1 MLQVVIFDNDMD
13 MELLLIQ
20 ERAAE
25 AIAAVV
31 QDGPKACA
39 QACPAP
45 TDRPEDSKGV
55 ASSPCTSSNT

>member
-1 MLQVVIFDNDMD
+1 VHTTQVVIFDNDMD
-13 MELLLIQ
+13 DQLLLIQ

-39 QACPAP
+39 QACLLPVMV
-45 TDRPEDSKGV
+45 SH
-55 ASSPCTSSNT
+55 